1 MGPCGLGDR
10 GEADPSSSPDA
21 SALAATSP
29 THLSS
34 ARFRDAASVRY
45 GRHMS
50 VPAMHALLPTVI
62 EAGELARSYFR
73 NVTAERKADQTLVTA
88 ADRAVE
94 SFLTPR
100 LSALLPAARILGEEF
115 GSTGTHDADYTLTLD
130 PIDGTAAFI
139 SGLPTWC
146 VTIGLMRG
154 GVPVGGITYL
164 PMTGETY
171 LADGEVAEWNGRALV
186 KDTRPSGEGDLF
198 MLTHSDY
205 HRAEAKRFPGKI
217 RSLGS
222 TAYHMA
228 LVARG
233 AAVAAVLGR
242 PRLWDI
248 AAGAAMLRAIGGDL
262 RYRSGDPVDLNAYLA
277 GERASDQLVV
287 AAPGMID
294 EILALV
300 GPRP

>member
-1 MGPCGLGDR
+1 
-10 GEADPSSSPDA
+10 
-21 SALAATSP
+21 
-29 THLSS
+29 
-34 ARFRDAASVRY
+34 
-45 GRHMS
+45 
-50 VPAMHALLPTVI
+50 MHALLPTVV
-62 EAGELARSYFR
+62 EAGELARSFFR
-73 NVTAERKADQTLVTA
+73 NVTAERKADHTLVTA

-94 SFLTPR
+94 EFLRPR
-100 LSALLPAARILGEEF
+100 VQALLPGVRILGEEF
-115 GSTGTHDADYTLTLD
+115 GATGGGREDEYTLTLD

-146 VTIGLMRG
+146 VTIGLVRHG
-154 GVPVGGITYL
+154 TAVGGITYL

-171 LADGEVAEWNGRALV
+171 LANDDVAEWNGRVLP
-186 KDTRPSGEGDLF
+186 KDARPTGDGDLF

-205 HRAEAKRFPGKI
+205 HRGEAKRFPGKI

-242 PRLWDI
+242 PRIWDL
-248 AAGAAMLRAIGGDL
+248 AAGAAMLRAIGGTL
-262 RYRSGDPVDLNAYLA
+262 RYRSGATVELA
-277 GERASDQLVV
+277 ALLGGERAPDHLVA

-300 GPRP
+300 GPTPA

>member
-1 MGPCGLGDR
+1 MQ
-10 GEADPSSSPDA
+10 
-21 SALAATSP
+21 T
-29 THLSS
+29 
-34 ARFRDAASVRY
+34 
-45 GRHMS
+45 M
-50 VPAMHALLPTVI
+50 LPTVI
-62 EAGELARSYFR
+62 EAGELARSFFR

-94 SFLTPR
+94 EFLTPR
-100 LSALLPAARILGEEF
+100 VSALFPDARILGEEF
-115 GSTGTHDADYTLTLD
+115 GATGTSDAEYTLTLD

-146 VTIGLMRG
+146 ITIGLVRRGVAVG
-154 GVPVGGITYL
+154 GVTYL

-171 LADGEVAEWNGRALV
+171 LADEDVAEWNGRSLLRA
-186 KDTRPSGEGDLF
+186 PAAGEGDLF

-205 HRAEAKRFPGKI
+205 HRGEARRFPGKI

-233 AAVAAVLGR
+233 AAVAAILGR

-262 RYRSGDPVDLNAYLA
+262 RYRSGAGVELATLLA
-277 GERASDQLVV
+277 GERASDQLVA

-294 EILALV
+294 EILKLV
-300 GPRP
+300 GPTP

>member
-1 MGPCGLGDR
+1 MQ
-10 GEADPSSSPDA
+10 
-21 SALAATSP
+21 T
-29 THLSS
+29 
-34 ARFRDAASVRY
+34 
-45 GRHMS
+45 M
-50 VPAMHALLPTVI
+50 LPTVI
-62 EAGELARSYFR
+62 EAGELARSFFR

-94 SFLTPR
+94 EFLTPR
-100 LSALLPAARILGEEF
+100 VSALFPDARILGEEF
-115 GSTGTHDADYTLTLD
+115 GATGTSDAEYTLTLD

-146 VTIGLMRG
+146 ITIGLVRRGVAVG
-154 GVPVGGITYL
+154 GVTYL

-171 LADGEVAEWNGRALV
+171 LADEAVAEWNGRSLLRA
-186 KDTRPSGEGDLF
+186 PAPAGEGDLF

-205 HRAEAKRFPGKI
+205 HRGEARRFPGKI

-233 AAVAAVLGR
+233 AAVAAILGR

-262 RYRSGDPVDLNAYLA
+262 RYRSGAVVELATFLA
-277 GERASDQLVV
+277 GERAPDQLVA

-294 EILALV
+294 EILKLV
-300 GPRP
+300 GPTP

>member
-1 MGPCGLGDR
+1 MVTL
-10 GEADPSSSPDA
+10 
-21 SALAATSP
+21 
-29 THLSS
+29 
-34 ARFRDAASVRY
+34 
-45 GRHMS
+45 
-50 VPAMHALLPTVI
+50 VPRPPMQSLLPTVI
-62 EAGELARSYFR
+62 EAGELARSFFR
-73 NVTAERKADQTLVTA
+73 NVTAERKADHTLVTA

-94 SFLTPR
+94 QFLSPR
-100 LSALLPAARILGEEF
+100 VHALFPGVRTLGEEF
-115 GSTGTHDADYTLTLD
+115 GAAGTADAEYTLTLD

-146 VTIGLMRG
+146 ITIGLVERG
-154 GVPVGGITYL
+154 LAVGGITYL

-171 LADGEVAEWNGRALV
+171 LADGDLAEWNGRSLV
-186 KDTRPSGEGDLF
+186 RPTAPSGEGDLF

-205 HRAEAKRFPGKI
+205 HRGEARRFPGKI

-242 PRLWDI
+242 PRIWDI

-262 RYRSGDPVDLNAYLA
+262 RYRSGAVVELGALLN
-277 GERASDQLVV
+277 GERAPDHLV
-287 AAPGMID
+287 ATAPGMID
-294 EILALV
+294 EILKLV
-300 GPRP
+300 GPTT

>member
-1 MGPCGLGDR
+1 
-10 GEADPSSSPDA
+10 
-21 SALAATSP
+21 
-29 THLSS
+29 
-34 ARFRDAASVRY
+34 
-45 GRHMS
+45 
-50 VPAMHALLPTVI
+50 VI
-62 EAGELARSYFR
+62 EAGELARSFFR

-100 LSALLPAARILGEEF
+100 LSALLPQARILGEEF
-115 GSTGTHDADYTLTLD
+115 GATGASDAEYTLTLD

-146 VTIGLMRG
+146 VTVGLLRG
-154 GVPVGGITYL
+154 SAPVGGVTYL

-171 LADGEVAEWNGRALV
+171 LAEGDVAEWNGRALV
-186 KDTRPSGEGDLF
+186 KHTTPSGEGDLF

-205 HRAEAKRFPGKI
+205 HRGEARRFPGKI

-248 AAGAAMLRAIGGDL
+248 AAGAAMLRAIGGEL
-262 RYRSGDPVDLNAYLA
+262 RYRSGAPVDLADYLA
-277 GERASDQLVV
+277 GERAADQLVV

-294 EILALV
+294 EILAVV